1 MQNMSFLKVK
11 WGLSM
16 RSTWRLQAFSRA
28 LFFHA
33 VIRVHLGRY
42 RVSNSIRKETTSLQ
56 PFWSQNNIHAVP
68 PPRVRPR
75 MYSSGQQGETLWCR
89 GRSKAEG
96 EVGKRQGKGLYLDFS
111 VNPWYLFL
119 PRVIQSITVHLYTKC
134 ERCATYWIGRIDRQG
149 STRCKRWWRFWRS
162 PRSGAALCDHR
173 AQDHQERQNSIFSN
187 TSFMDLTAIPCC

>member
-96 EVGKRQGKGLYLDFS
+96 EVGKKTGQRSLLGLFSKPLISVPSKGHSKYYCAFIHKVWKMCNILDRK
-111 VNPWYLFL
+111 N
-119 PRVIQSITVHLYTKC
+119 R
-134 ERCATYWIGRIDRQG
+134 
-149 STRCKRWWRFWRS
+149 
-162 PRSGAALCDHR
+162 
-173 AQDHQERQNSIFSN
+173 
-187 TSFMDLTAIPCC
+187 